1 MTVEQIYNTTI
12 RKLWQ
17 ALTDKDQMKIWYFDL
32 KEFRPEKGFKFQFSG
47 GDENV
52 QYLHECEILEV
63 NPPHKLSYSWRY
75 PDYEGYS
82 VVTFELTEEAADK
95 TRLKL
100 THEGIGS
107 FPKDDPNFAVESFTQ
122 GWNFILGDSLKNY
135 IETEIIKKSVS
146 LKSSAE
152 KIWDVL
158 LHPNDQWGKAFGGGA
173 QVKTSWEPGTDIT
186 WYDEEGNV
194 GARGIIKTHE
204 PQQLLQ
210 ADMYD
215 DPDPQPGSEPGE
227 YSEKYRLV
235 KVGEDNYELHLE
247 VGPLARKYV
256 EEHAGMW
263 DEALRMIKELTEK
276 ITQ

>member
-1 MTVEQIYNTTI
+1 MTVEQIYNTTV

-32 KEFRPEKGFKFQFSG
+32 KEFKPEKGFKFQFSG

-63 NPPHKLSYSWRY
+63 SPPHKLSCSWRY

-82 VVTFELTEEAADK
+82 VVTFELTEEAPDK

-100 THEGIGS
+100 THEGLES

-135 IETEIIKKSVS
+135 IETAVIKKSVS
-146 LKSSAE
+146 LQASAE
-152 KIWDVL
+152 KIWEVL
-158 LHPNDQWGKAFGGGA
+158 LHPNGQWGKAFGGGA
-173 QVKTSWEPGTDIT
+173 EVKASWEPGTAIT

-215 DPDPQPGSEPGE
+215 DPDPQPGSQPGE

-235 KVGEDNYELHLE
+235 KVGEDDYELHLE
-247 VGPLARKYV
+247 AGPLARKYV

-263 DEALRMIKELTEK
+263 DETLRIIKEVVEK
-276 ITQ
+276 R